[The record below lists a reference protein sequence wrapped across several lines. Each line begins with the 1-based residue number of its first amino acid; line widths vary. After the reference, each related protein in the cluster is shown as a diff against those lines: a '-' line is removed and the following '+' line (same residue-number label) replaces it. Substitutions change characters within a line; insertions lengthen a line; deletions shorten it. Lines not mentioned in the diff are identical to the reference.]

1 MSEIRISFL
10 AHSGFA
16 VETATKVLVFDY
28 YKDDKKI
35 VDAYAKGSKPL
46 WFFISHWHEDHFNRD
61 IATFEAHTRHYI
73 YNNDVRFHCQDTK
86 KIG

>member
-1 MSEIRISFL
+1 MSEIHISFL

-46 WFFISHWHEDHFNRD
+46 WLLKLLFSAILSDFGVPLDFRGGLFTSLYYPLI
-61 IATFEAHTRHYI
+61 
-73 YNNDVRFHCQDTK
+73 
-86 KIG
+86 

>member
-1 MSEIRISFL
+1 MALEPDSGRRFPLKEVYMSEIHISFL

-46 WFFISHWHEDHFNRD
+46 WFFISP
-61 IATFEAHTRHYI
+61 YSSL
-73 YNNDVRFHCQDTK
+73 YLQ
-86 KIG
+86 